1 MKKTRIVLSRA
12 GASSAI
18 MLGKFLRA
26 EKEDKGNKVVEFSE
40 TPDDEHY
47 PSEKLIYDSLSKIN
61 SVLDNKQSIKT
72 VEWGSS
78 SNLNTILDEG
88 VYFIYGERLNANDN
102 MPIANSNPGHT
113 IAARLTVLDS
123 SINAQERCKTQIL
136 ELSNRLGGDGNIY
149 TRTAT
154 SDALGSLQWR
164 PWQRMQGIV
173 DAGVTTSLDT
183 YIDNGMYS
191 GVLLPSYE
199 LFLVVAMN
207 NYSVAGA
214 LGCERSVTQLKLSLG
229 TDSAAEFKFRVG
241 RGGNDVV
248 WGDWL
253 PMSYNGSFATDIQK
267 NKEDISNEMLRATE
281 RENLILEQLGRLAAH
296 IGMNLNI

>member
-102 MPIANSNPGHT
+102 M
-113 IAARLTVLDS
+113 LTVLDS

-253 PMSYNGSFATDIQK
+253 PMNYNSSFATDIQK